1 MPQPNCRRAVSAALA
16 ASVLLA
22 VGAALCGCYGQR
34 VTVREFY
41 EPTSETLTRRDD
53 GLAVGA
59 VKSETIKSGSRDEG
73 DRDYTIG
80 LINLNER

>member
-1 MPQPNCRRAVSAALA
+1 M
-16 ASVLLA
+16 
-22 VGAALCGCYGQR
+22 
-34 VTVREFY
+34 REFY

-73 DRDYTIG
+73 DRDYTLG
-80 LINLNER
+80 LINFKER

>member
-1 MPQPNCRRAVSAALA
+1 MKGTLLRRVATAAL
-16 ASVLLA
+16 LA
-22 VGAALCGCYGQR
+22 LSAALCGCYGQR

-73 DRDYTIG
+73 DRDYTLG
-80 LINLNER
+80 LINFKER

>member
-1 MPQPNCRRAVSAALA
+1 MKGTLLRRVATAALL
-16 ASVLLA
+16 VLS
-22 VGAALCGCYGQR
+22 AALCGCYSQR
-34 VTVREFY
+34 VIVREFY
-41 EPTSETLTRRDD
+41 APTSETLTRRDD

>member
-1 MPQPNCRRAVSAALA
+1 MKGTLLRRVATAALL
-16 ASVLLA
+16 VLS
-22 VGAALCGCYGQR
+22 AALCGCYSQR

-73 DRDYTIG
+73 DRDYTVG

>member
-1 MPQPNCRRAVSAALA
+1 MKGTLLRRVATAALL
-16 ASVLLA
+16 VLS
-22 VGAALCGCYGQR
+22 AALCGCTSQR

-73 DRDYTIG
+73 DRDYTLG
-80 LINLNER
+80 LINFKER